1 LIVNALTDEHNV
13 LILNTFYL

>member
-1 LIVNALTDEHNV
+1 VNALTEDRNV